1 MHINLHKRNNL
12 KMISEKKTR
21 IKNARIKK
29 LIFLIISATKVKLTS
44 FQNKQIIMLY
54 KGRFL

>member
-44 FQNKQIIMLY
+44 FQKKEIIML
-54 KGRFL
+54 